1 MWTSDIASMVFT
13 RIKVEVTKKLK
24 SKYPNINFTT
34 SDQVRTDP
42 TFPNVYVKELQGS
55 ERGQTLDGESVNA
68 ILSSF
73 QIEVADNVSDNRA
86 REVADVV
93 FLIMKK
99 MKYEAIGLPFQDN
112 KDGVHRNVARYRR
125 IIGYNDI
132 L

>member
-1 MWTSDIASMVFT
+1 MWTSDIASIVFT
-13 RIKVEVTKKLK
+13 RIKVEATEKLK
-24 SKYPNINFTT
+24 SKYPDINFTR
-34 SDQVRTDP
+34 SNKVRTEP
-42 TFPNVYVKELQGS
+42 TFPNVYVKELQGA
-55 ERGQTLDGESVNA
+55 ERGHTLDGESVNA

-112 KDGVHRNVARYRR
+112 IDGVHRNVARYRR
-125 IIGYNDI
+125 IIGYNDT

>member
-13 RIKVEVTKKLK
+13 RIKVEATKKLK

-34 SDQVRTDP
+34 SDQVRTEP
-42 TFPNVYVKELQGS
+42 TFPNVYVKELQSS

-73 QIEVADNVSDNRA
+73 QIEVSDNVSDNRA

-112 KDGVHRNVARYRR
+112 IDGVHRNVARYRR

>member
-13 RIKVEVTKKLK
+13 RIKVEATPKLK
-24 SKYPNINFTT
+24 IKYPNINFTT

-86 REVADVV
+86 REVADIV

-99 MKYEAIGLPFQDN
+99 MKYEVIGLPFQDN
-112 KDGVHRNVARYRR
+112 TDGVHRNVARYRR

>member
-13 RIKVEVTKKLK
+13 RIKVEATKKLK

-34 SDQVRTDP
+34 SDQVRTEP
-42 TFPNVYVKELQGS
+42 TFPNVYVKRLQGS
-55 ERGQTLDGESVNA
+55 ERGQTLDGESVNS

-73 QIEVADNVSDNRA
+73 QIEVADI
-86 REVADVV
+86 V
-93 FLIMKK
+93 FSIMKK

-112 KDGVHRNVARYRR
+112 IDGVHRNVARYRR

>member
-13 RIKVEVTKKLK
+13 RIKVEATQKLR

-34 SDQVRTDP
+34 SDKVRTEP
-42 TFPNVYVKELQGS
+42 IFPNVYVKELQGS

-86 REVADVV
+86 REVANVV

-99 MKYEAIGLPFQDN
+99 MKYEAIGLPFPDN
-112 KDGVHRNVARYRR
+112 IDGVHRNVARYRR